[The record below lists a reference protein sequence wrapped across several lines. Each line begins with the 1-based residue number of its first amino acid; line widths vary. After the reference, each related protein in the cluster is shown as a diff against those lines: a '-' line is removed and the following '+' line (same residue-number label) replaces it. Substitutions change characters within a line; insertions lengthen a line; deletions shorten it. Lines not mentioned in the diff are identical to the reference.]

1 MKVVGKKDRSNVVN
15 NNRGNIRLV
24 ENSAVA
30 SDSDNPMAHEFGHI
44 LGLQDRYDD
53 KKGTDEGWEGNIM
66 GSICGEGVVEDRNI
80 RSIVTPAV
88 VEYKQNKEKYE
99 QENWFMSIFSD
110 YQYSYKINRQN
121 TEKR

>member
-1 MKVVGKKDRSNVVN
+1 
-15 NNRGNIRLV
+15 
-24 ENSAVA
+24 
-30 SDSDNPMAHEFGHI
+30 
-44 LGLQDRYDD
+44 
-53 KKGTDEGWEGNIM
+53 M

-121 TEKR
+121 AEKR